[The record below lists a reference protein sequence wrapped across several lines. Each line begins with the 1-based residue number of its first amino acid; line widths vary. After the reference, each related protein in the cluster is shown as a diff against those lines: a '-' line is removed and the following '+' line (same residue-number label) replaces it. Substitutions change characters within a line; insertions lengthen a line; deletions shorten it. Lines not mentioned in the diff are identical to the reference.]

1 MQEGGER
8 CREAESTERWGDVQ
22 GGFQKCRKC
31 KDREAERLEG
41 VQAEVQGGWKLVRDG
56 SSINTEVK
64 GGWRECIE
72 VHKAGERRRTRKDH
86 LRGQRYNELQAKE

>member
-1 MQEGGER
+1 ML
-8 CREAESTERWGDVQ
+8 EAVNMEESSKNMLSD
-22 GGFQKCRKC
+22 
-31 KDREAERLEG
+31 
-41 VQAEVQGGWKLVRDG
+41 KLVRDG

-72 VHKAGERRRTRKDH
+72 VHKAGERKRTSKDH

>member
-1 MQEGGER
+1 ML
-8 CREAESTERWGDVQ
+8 EAVNMEESSKNMLSD
-22 GGFQKCRKC
+22 
-31 KDREAERLEG
+31 
-41 VQAEVQGGWKLVRDG
+41 KLVRDG

>member
-41 VQAEVQGGWKLVRDG
+41 VQAEVQGGWKQCR
-56 SSINTEVK
+56 EK
-64 GGWRECIE
+64 GG
-72 VHKAGERRRTRKDH
+72 
-86 LRGQRYNELQAKE
+86 LRLAEEPGRM